1 MSCVLSMRS
10 CAWSGSRRLCVNFPC
25 TKGVME
31 FKTSIMAS
39 SAKSNAALTDATI
52 WSFPTYALKF
62 SFIHSRIE
70 STFEDRSTVLDSS
83 LDVRN
88 ANFSTDSLIS
98 CATVAINYKQYVKAS
113 VRLIFTYL
121 DGHGHGFKLIYL
133 KKIVHKR
140 VIDGQRRQSFFV
152 CLFVTEEIQCHGGL
166 WSRELGQSPMLLV
179 FLTPRQQMVWQYRLQ
194 DRDSRSNCYTIIHPK
209 MKPSDPLLLADG
221 TLLCGSI
228 SQTVLFW
235 GFATFSLSCSKYYCS
250 KLIDGLNRRPL
261 EYKGNTLAADN
272 VSSDIPFQ
280 LISEGGSSIY

>member
-1 MSCVLSMRS
+1 MVDIDN
-10 CAWSGSRRLCVNFPC
+10 AW
-25 TKGVME
+25 
-31 FKTSIMAS
+31 
-39 SAKSNAALTDATI
+39 
-52 WSFPTYALKF
+52 
-62 SFIHSRIE
+62 
-70 STFEDRSTVLDSS
+70 
-83 LDVRN
+83 
-88 ANFSTDSLIS
+88 
-98 CATVAINYKQYVKAS
+98 
-113 VRLIFTYL
+113 
-121 DGHGHGFKLIYL
+121 
-133 KKIVHKR
+133 
-140 VIDGQRRQSFFV
+140 SFFV

-280 LISEGGSSIY
+280 LISKGGSSIY